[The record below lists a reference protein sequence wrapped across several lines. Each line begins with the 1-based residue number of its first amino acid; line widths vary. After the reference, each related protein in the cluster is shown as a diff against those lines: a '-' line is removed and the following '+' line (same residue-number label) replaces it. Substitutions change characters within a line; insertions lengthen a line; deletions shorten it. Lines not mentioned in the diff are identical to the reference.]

1 MSKVLIGIL
10 LGAGLGTLDGM
21 GAYAYPEVRDQI
33 IGIIIGS
40 TFKGFLTGLIAGI
53 VARKLNSIP
62 IGIIVG
68 FSVGLTLSFLVA
80 ALPDEQGRHFYW
92 QIMLPGSI
100 LGMIVGFATQK
111 FGRAPAPIR

>member
-10 LGAGLGTLDGM
+10 LGAGLGMLDGM

-33 IGIIIGS
+33 LMIIVGS
-40 TFKGFLTGLIAGI
+40 TFKGFPTGLVAGI

-62 IGIIVG
+62 IGIVVG
-68 FSVGLTLSFLVA
+68 FSVGLALSFLVA
-80 ALPDEQGRHFYW
+80 FLGDEQGRHFYW

-111 FGRAPAPIR
+111 FGKATAPAR